1 MILFEGKWLD
11 ERSRDMFVRLRWR
24 SGLEL
29 VITQGSYSTGV
40 KQSGGTHDG
49 GGVFDIRARD
59 LTNTEAGRVVLM
71 ARQMGGAA
79 WLRNPDQGDW
89 PWHIHCVLM
98 GCTDLS
104 PAARNQV
111 SAYKDGYN
119 GLGHL
124 GRGGPDDGPR
134 GYQNTTWEAY
144 QAAHPDEEW
153 EMSVGDDILAKLN
166 EIHAQ
171 VVSDTRIDVS
181 DTNIGVAQSDLL
193 QQVLRELAALRTA
206 VAALPKS

>member
-1 MILFEGKWLD
+1 MILFEGRWLD
-11 ERSRDMFVRLRWR
+11 PRTRDMFVRLRWKT
-24 SGLEL
+24 GLDL
-29 VITQGSYSTGV
+29 VLTQGSYNTGV

-59 LTNTEAGRVVLM
+59 LTTAEAERVVLN

-89 PWHIHCVLM
+89 PWHIHCVLI
-98 GCTDLS
+98 GTTDLA

-111 SAYKDGYN
+111 TAYKAGYN

-134 GYQNTTWEAY
+134 GYQNTTWEYY

-153 EMSVGDDILAKLN
+153 IMSVGDDILAEIKGLRGEEKARYEAESDRWRVEADRWKVEAERWQKLYEN
-166 EIHAQ
+166 
-171 VVSDTRIDVS
+171 
-181 DTNIGVAQSDLL
+181 
-193 QQVLRELAALRTA
+193 LAA
-206 VAALPKS
+206 K